1 MRLINNDEVNQVLRM
16 ADCIR
21 VQGRGIQGLVDYGA
35 IHRPRV
41 DLYYPAEGP
50 ESYFRW
56 GSMEG
61 ASSQYFA
68 IRMKSDI
75 VSWPKTDDGGWT
87 EEKHCIEP
95 GTYCG
100 LIFLLSTKNGEPLAL
115 INDGLLQHF
124 RVGGG
129 AGIGAKYLSREDSEV
144 VGLIGS
150 GGMARTFLDAFCC
163 VRPIKECRVYSP
175 TKGHK
180 EAFAEEMSDKLGI
193 RVVAVSGP
201 QKAIAGADIVSSAT
215 DSMVPVYDAAWLEE
229 GQHVTNLGRRE
240 MPEEAISRF
249 DVVVR
254 QGVAGLQ
261 MKQTDIF
268 QAERGHSPA
277 AASSVAPL
285 SNSVSYQKRIH
296 RQDLVVIVPNLWIV
310 ERVAISQ
317 SSKILSPVSVR
328 VERRVIRSRFIGTWE
343 TKGCSFR
350 QSVVWCT
357 KKDYRT
363 KYGPGYSYRLAPA
376 RYTGLVRMSPKAKVE
391 AVSANA
397 DHDFSK
403 LNLDVIRVVRDHGV
417 EADAHF
423 GTTVQ
428 HLHHIKR
435 TRPDKIFVRC
445 TCSPSRGF
453 TSGTPSVILSGVDP

>member
-1 MRLINNDEVNQVLRM
+1 M
-16 ADCIR
+16 
-21 VQGRGIQGLVDYGA
+21 
-35 IHRPRV
+35 
-41 DLYYPAEGP
+41 
-50 ESYFRW
+50 
-56 GSMEG
+56 
-61 ASSQYFA
+61 
-68 IRMKSDI
+68 
-75 VSWPKTDDGGWT
+75 
-87 EEKHCIEP
+87 
-95 GTYCG
+95 
-100 LIFLLSTKNGEPLAL
+100 LSTKNGEPLAL

-277 AASSVAPL
+277 AFIGGTAEQQRVIPEKNPSPGFGGDSPEFMDRGKGGDKPEFKDLITGKCEGRTTSNQITFYRNVGNQGLQFSSV
-285 SNSVSYQKRIH
+285 
-296 RQDLVVIVPNLWIV
+296 
-310 ERVAISQ
+310 
-317 SSKILSPVSVR
+317 
-328 VERRVIRSRFIGTWE
+328 G
-343 TKGCSFR
+343 
-350 QSVVWCT
+350 
-357 KKDYRT
+357 
-363 KYGPGYSYRLAPA
+363 
-376 RYTGLVRMSPKAKVE
+376 GLVYEKIIERNMGRDIPT
-391 AVSANA
+391 
-397 DHDFSK
+397 DWLLQD
-403 LNLDVIRVVRDHGV
+403 IRD
-417 EADAHF
+417 
-423 GTTVQ
+423 
-428 HLHHIKR
+428 
-435 TRPDKIFVRC
+435 
-445 TCSPSRGF
+445 
-453 TSGTPSVILSGVDP
+453 